1 MSWKYLRKKR
11 WFGIVSNIYVLV
23 LTIFTV
29 WMIFFDTN
37 SLMIHL
43 ELRRE
48 IDKLEKQ
55 QEFLREEIAR
65 DKEII
70 EKLSDPKELEKF
82 AREQYYLKRQGE
94 EIYLIEYEDSLKED
108 SLKKDEDEDP

>member
-1 MSWKYLRKKR
+1 MNWKDLRKKK
-11 WFGIVSNIYVLV
+11 WFGLISNIYVLV
-23 LTIFTV
+23 LTIFAV

-48 IDKLEKQ
+48 IDKLKKQ

-82 AREQYYLKRQGE
+82 AREEYYLKRKGE
-94 EIYLIEYEDSLKED
+94 EIYLIEYQDSLKQD
-108 SLKKDEDEDP
+108 KDEDP